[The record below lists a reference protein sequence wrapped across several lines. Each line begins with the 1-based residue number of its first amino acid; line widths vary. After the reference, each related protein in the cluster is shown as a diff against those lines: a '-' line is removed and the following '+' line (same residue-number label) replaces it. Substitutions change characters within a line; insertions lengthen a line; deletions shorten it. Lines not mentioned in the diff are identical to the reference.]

1 MATFAPELPANPP
14 SGFASDLAGMWNFL
28 LDPEGAA
35 KRVHSRWFWVGPVIV
50 FSVVSAI
57 ASYLLMP
64 IVQHVLSVAPL
75 PEGTSPEQYQKGI
88 EMSLMI
94 QRIFM
99 WFMPVYALAIFA
111 AQAGIL
117 LGGSVVMG
125 VRAKFGQLF
134 NLVAGASL
142 IQVVAGI
149 ASVIVMKAKGD
160 VSTFAELR
168 PAMGLDI
175 FLPEGANKYLTALV
189 GYFSVFEIWWIVML
203 VLVFAAAFAVKKSK
217 ALMVVTPLVLL
228 SILYKVATAAFQ
240 R

>member
-35 KRVHSRWFWVGPVIV
+35 KRVHSKWFWVGPVIV

-64 IVQHVLSVAPL
+64 IVQHVLAVAPL
-75 PEGTSPEQYQKGI
+75 PEGASPEQYQKGI

-111 AQAGIL
+111 VQAGIL
-117 LGGSVVMG
+117 LGGSAVMG
-125 VRAKFGQLF
+125 VKAKFGQLF

-142 IQVVAGI
+142 IQMVAGI

-160 VSTFAELR
+160 VSTLAELR

-175 FLPEGANKYLTALV
+175 FLPEGTNKYVAAFV

-203 VLVFAAAFAVKKSK
+203 VLIFAAAFAVKKSK
-217 ALMVVTPLVLL
+217 AIAVVAPLVLL
-228 SILYKVATAAFQ
+228 SILYKVAMAVVQ